1 VIERDRG
8 GRGHIARSRFER
20 VGLGRIEQLAH
31 HPPRSAVPSSA
42 LALLPRAIYVALVG
56 IAIAMMIG

>member
-1 VIERDRG
+1 MA
-8 GRGHIARSRFER
+8 HP
-20 VGLGRIEQLAH
+20 LLAH

-42 LALLPRAIYVALVG
+42 LALLRRAIHVALVG